1 MVVSIEYCLI
11 TLTYLDPLASGLSF
25 SDKPLAQQTQRLLE
39 GDIDSAFPETAGVK
53 ELGRLMDAFRESVHA
68 LNNQREQLADE
79 VKARTA
85 ELRVMVVEHR
95 KARSEAEQANQAK
108 SAFLAAMSHE
118 IRTPLYGILGTAQLL
133 LENKRQPIS

>member
-1 MVVSIEYCLI
+1 M
-11 TLTYLDPLASGLSF
+11 TLHFLKL
-25 SDKPLAQQTQRLLE
+25 Q
-39 GDIDSAFPETAGVK
+39 VK
-53 ELGRLMDAFRESVHA
+53 ELDTIGRLMDAFRESVHA

-108 SAFLAAMSHE
+108 SAFAAMSHE
-118 IRTPLYGILGTAQLL
+118 IRTPLYGIWGQR
-133 LENKRQPIS
+133 NCY